1 VKILVDGKI
10 FAQYY
15 RVQSVRPSSKI
26 HPNFFLRGDAMPTYN
41 YTLGKITIDCECEQ
55 CGKPFSYEQKI
66 EKSISSRYVNRP
78 TAEELN
84 SAATQLRE
92 KSQKILD
99 SKKGL
104 AIKKCPN
111 CKQYQSWMNEGRQD
125 GMALNIGLV
134 TGILVG
140 LVAGWITYS
149 NVIAAKNTVTN
160 GLIESIGLGIV
171 SMLIVTAI
179 IERVA
184 RPILRKNYHPKT
196 TVSPERFKEPSLAWV
211 EINKINGH

>member
-1 VKILVDGKI
+1 
-10 FAQYY
+10 
-15 RVQSVRPSSKI
+15 
-26 HPNFFLRGDAMPTYN
+26 MPTYN
-41 YTLGKITIDCECEQ
+41 YTLGTITIDCECEQ

-78 TAEELN
+78 AAEELN
-84 SAATQLRE
+84 FAATQLKE

-111 CKQYQSWMNEGRQD
+111 CKQYQSWMKEGRQD
-125 GMALNIGLV
+125 SMALNIGLV

-140 LVAGWITYS
+140 LVAGLITYS
-149 NVIAAKNTVTN
+149 NVINAKSTVTN
-160 GLIESIGLGIV
+160 GLIEGIGLGIV
-171 SMLIVTAI
+171 AMLIVTAI
-179 IERVA
+179 VERVA

-196 TVSPERFKEPSLAWV
+196 AVSPERFKEPSLGWV
-211 EINKINGH
+211 EINRWTGH